1 MGLLLILVWAAWLCK
16 RVIIRYLRSHH
27 LLSRY
32 VARYLLISSSDI
44 WLASL
49 IHAGGVIGFILAL
62 DGWFGWFDPTPG
74 YSASMRSGHW
84 TAPIIELELPAR
96 LPEK

>member
-1 MGLLLILVWAAWLCK
+1 M
-16 RVIIRYLRSHH
+16 
-27 LLSRY
+27 
-32 VARYLLISSSDI
+32 
-44 WLASL
+44 
-49 IHAGGVIGFILAL
+49 IGFILAL